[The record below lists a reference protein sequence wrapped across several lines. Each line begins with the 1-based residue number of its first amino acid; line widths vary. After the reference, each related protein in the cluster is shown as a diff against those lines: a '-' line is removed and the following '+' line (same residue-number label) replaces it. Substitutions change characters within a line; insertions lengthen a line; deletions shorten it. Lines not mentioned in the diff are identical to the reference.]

1 MKVKWFKKKSAD
13 GVVAPA
19 LKATTLESSIDAGG
33 FDFAA
38 VVDRARAQATVGLVA
53 ADQRV
58 VIDEL
63 HEWEDH
69 VGAVD
74 GLVAAV
80 SVLEA
85 GPGAGPARL
94 WATFRARTKTARKE
108 PEAFVAE
115 LAKRGDDLY
124 GAAAD
129 AGIEADPMGA
139 GEVTRSAAAVWS
151 SVQAPAWP
159 PVAAAV
165 EETPESIV
173 IDGQAHVVLEIDTGF
188 PEAEAEI
195 VDALAAIELG
205 PRVRWVRTYRPSAVD
220 GGQGRRSSVLV
231 VSMTAGADRVEAVV
245 AVIVAALS
253 PRVRLRTHRMV
264 GRQGLG
270 LVMACGAGVLGW
282 QHAAMTARAVA

>member
-1 MKVKWFKKKSAD
+1 
-13 GVVAPA
+13 
-19 LKATTLESSIDAGG
+19 
-33 FDFAA
+33 
-38 VVDRARAQATVGLVA
+38 
-53 ADQRV
+53 
-58 VIDEL
+58 
-63 HEWEDH
+63 
-69 VGAVD
+69 
-74 GLVAAV
+74 
-80 SVLEA
+80 
-85 GPGAGPARL
+85 
-94 WATFRARTKTARKE
+94 
-108 PEAFVAE
+108 
-115 LAKRGDDLY
+115 
-124 GAAAD
+124 
-129 AGIEADPMGA
+129 MGA
-139 GEVTRSAAAVWS
+139 GEVTRAAAAVWS
-151 SVQAPAWP
+151 SVQAPSWP
-159 PVAAAV
+159 PMAASV
-165 EETPESIV
+165 EETPASIV

-231 VSMTAGADRVEAVV
+231 VSMTADVDRVEAVV

>member
-1 MKVKWFKKKSAD
+1 MKVKWFTKKSAD

-19 LKATTLESSIDAGG
+19 LKGTTLESSIDAGG

-139 GEVTRSAAAVWS
+139 GEVRRSAAAV
-151 SVQAPAWP
+151 
-159 PVAAAV
+159 
-165 EETPESIV
+165 
-173 IDGQAHVVLEIDTGF
+173 
-188 PEAEAEI
+188 
-195 VDALAAIELG
+195 
-205 PRVRWVRTYRPSAVD
+205 
-220 GGQGRRSSVLV
+220 
-231 VSMTAGADRVEAVV
+231 
-245 AVIVAALS
+245 
-253 PRVRLRTHRMV
+253 
-264 GRQGLG
+264 
-270 LVMACGAGVLGW
+270 
-282 QHAAMTARAVA
+282 